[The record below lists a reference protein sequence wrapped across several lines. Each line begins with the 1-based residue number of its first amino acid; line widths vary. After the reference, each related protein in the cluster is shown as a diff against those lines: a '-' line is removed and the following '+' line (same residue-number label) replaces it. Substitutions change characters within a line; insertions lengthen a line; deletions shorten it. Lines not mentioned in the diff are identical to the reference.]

1 MKITVYNVQALRK
14 FLLISG
20 VFDMAKDK
28 QFYENYLP
36 DYSSFFEG
44 AKNGD
49 KIVSRLLKSF
59 LKSYKKEFVLS
70 TLLFCV
76 KHCATWIIPIITAN
90 VINIATNPD
99 KHSVAELFVNG
110 AFLILLIVQNL
121 FTHVWY
127 SDYTSRALRSI
138 GTGMRNSLIK
148 KLQQLSIT
156 FHNELKSGALQSKFI
171 RDIEAIETFLRQ
183 IVMNF
188 VPCVITVIVTV
199 SVTVGKSLAVTAF
212 FALMI
217 PINVYL
223 VKFFSTK
230 IGKNNRLFRRDVE
243 NVSSNITTM
252 LEMIP
257 VTKAHGLEDEE
268 IHKMEKSLINMQRNG
283 LRLDHSQAQFGS
295 WSWVVGTVMSAI
307 CLVFTGYL
315 AYIGKISVGDVVL
328 YQTYFSTI
336 SANVQSLLN
345 IYPEIAK
352 GTESIKSVSEIM
364 ISDRIEDDSNKIRL
378 RYVHGTVEFKNVSYS
393 YPNSDKQ
400 VIKNLS
406 FDVEPGDCVAF
417 VGASGSGKSTVM
429 NMIIGFLHATSGE
442 VLVDGKPIEALN
454 LRQYRHFLS
463 VVPQNCILFS
473 GTIRDNIVY
482 GLDNYSEE
490 TLQKVIKLANI
501 DEFASKLPD
510 GIDTVLE
517 EHGGNLSGGQ
527 KQRISIARAFMR
539 DPKIIIFDEAT
550 SALDNI
556 SERHIQEAMYAL
568 TKGRTTFIVA
578 HRLSTIR
585 DANKI
590 VVMENGQCAEMG
602 SYDELM
608 AKKGK
613 FFELKTLN
621 DIGE

>member
-1 MKITVYNVQALRK
+1 MKITLYNVQALRK

-230 IGKNNRLFRRDVE
+230 IGKNNRLFRRDV
-243 NVSSNITTM
+243 
-252 LEMIP
+252 
-257 VTKAHGLEDEE
+257 
-268 IHKMEKSLINMQRNG
+268 
-283 LRLDHSQAQFGS
+283 
-295 WSWVVGTVMSAI
+295 
-307 CLVFTGYL
+307 
-315 AYIGKISVGDVVL
+315 
-328 YQTYFSTI
+328 
-336 SANVQSLLN
+336 
-345 IYPEIAK
+345 
-352 GTESIKSVSEIM
+352 
-364 ISDRIEDDSNKIRL
+364 
-378 RYVHGTVEFKNVSYS
+378 
-393 YPNSDKQ
+393 
-400 VIKNLS
+400 
-406 FDVEPGDCVAF
+406 
-417 VGASGSGKSTVM
+417 
-429 NMIIGFLHATSGE
+429 
-442 VLVDGKPIEALN
+442 
-454 LRQYRHFLS
+454 
-463 VVPQNCILFS
+463 
-473 GTIRDNIVY
+473 
-482 GLDNYSEE
+482 
-490 TLQKVIKLANI
+490 
-501 DEFASKLPD
+501 
-510 GIDTVLE
+510 
-517 EHGGNLSGGQ
+517 
-527 KQRISIARAFMR
+527 
-539 DPKIIIFDEAT
+539 
-550 SALDNI
+550 
-556 SERHIQEAMYAL
+556 
-568 TKGRTTFIVA
+568 
-578 HRLSTIR
+578 
-585 DANKI
+585 
-590 VVMENGQCAEMG
+590 
-602 SYDELM
+602 
-608 AKKGK
+608 
-613 FFELKTLN
+613 
-621 DIGE
+621 

>member
-1 MKITVYNVQALRK
+1 MKRN
-14 FLLISG
+14 
-20 VFDMAKDK
+20 K

-36 DYSSFFEG
+36 DYSSFFDG
-44 AKNGD
+44 ARD
-49 KIVSRLLKSF
+49 SEKIVSRLLKSF
-59 LKSYKKEFVLS
+59 LKSYKMEFVLS
-70 TLLFCV
+70 TILFCI

-90 VINIATNPD
+90 VINIATHPES
-99 KHSVAELFVNG
+99 HSVSGLFING
-110 AFLILLIVQNL
+110 IFLIVVIAQNL
-121 FTHVWY
+121 LTHVWY

-138 GTGMRNSLIK
+138 GTGLRNSLIK

-171 RDIEAIETFLRQ
+171 RDIEAIEGFLRQ
-183 IVMNF
+183 IIMSF
-188 VPCVITVIVTV
+188 IPCIITVLVTV
-199 SVTVGKSLAVTAF
+199 SVTVGKSLIVTLF
-212 FALMI
+212 FVVMI
-217 PINVYL
+217 PINVFL
-223 VKFFSTK
+223 IKFFHAK
-230 IGKNNRLFRRDVE
+230 IGQNNRIFRRDVE

-257 VTKAHGLEDEE
+257 VTKAHGLENAE
-268 IHKMEKSLINMQRNG
+268 IHKMEKSLMNMQKNG
-283 LRLDHSQAQFGS
+283 LKLDHSQAQFGS
-295 WSWVVGTVMSAI
+295 SAWVVGTAMSAI

-328 YQTYFSTI
+328 YQTYFNTI
-336 SANVQSLLN
+336 TANIQSLLN

-364 ISDRIEDDSNKIRL
+364 ISDRIEDNSNKIWL
-378 RYVHGTVEFKNVSYS
+378 KYVHGTVEFKNVSYK
-393 YPNSDKQ
+393 YPGSSKE

-429 NMIIGFLHATSGE
+429 NMIIGFLRATEGE
-442 VLVDGKPIEALN
+442 VLIDGKPIEALN
-454 LRQYRHFLS
+454 LQQYRHFLS
-463 VVPQNCILFS
+463 VVPQNCILFP

-490 TLQKVIKLANI
+490 ELQKVIKLSNI
-501 DEFASKLPD
+501 DEFINKLPD
-510 GIDTVLE
+510 GINTVVE

-556 SERHIQEAMYAL
+556 SERHIQEAMSEL
-568 TKGRTTFIVA
+568 IKGRTTFIVA

-590 VVMENGQCAEMG
+590 IVMENGKCAEMG
-602 SYDELM
+602 TYDELM
-608 AKKGK
+608 SKKGR
-613 FFELKTLN
+613 FFELKTLS
-621 DIGE
+621 DIGA